1 VVTKVSPRSVR
12 ETVSK
17 FTDLLE
23 AKGVRL
29 FAVID
34 QADEARQV
42 GLELRETVLI
52 IFGNPK
58 AGTPVMV
65 ASPLA
70 ALDLPLK
77 ILVWAEGPQTMVS
90 YPATSALA
98 ARHQLDPDLAANL
111 AVIDALTD
119 ALVASD

>member
-1 VVTKVSPRSVR
+1 VVTKVSPRSVS
-12 ETVSK
+12 ETVAR
-17 FTDLLE
+17 FTDLLS

-42 GLELRETVLI
+42 GLELRETVLVL
-52 IFGNPK
+52 FGNPK

-77 ILVWAEGPQTMVS
+77 VVVWG
-90 YPATSALA
+90 
-98 ARHQLDPDLAANL
+98 RRAANHGL
-111 AVIDALTD
+111 LPGNQRAGGSPSSQPGAGRQPRRHR
-119 ALVASD
+119 